1 MSMLNEK
8 RAEELLALTTKMIQA
23 PSYSGQENLVVDVMK
38 KFCDEHKFTDIHV
51 DRYGNCI
58 CHIKGSKP
66 GRSSLTAIWIRYLY
80 RIRQNGITTH
90 LALRLWTAGCTAAE
104 PPI

>member
-1 MSMLNEK
+1 MLNEK

-66 GRSSLTAIWIRYLY
+66 GPKILFDGHMDTVPVPDK
-80 RIRQNGITTH
+80 NGITTH
-90 LALRLWTAGCTAAE
+90 LVLRLWTAGCTAAE

>member
-8 RAEELLALTTKMIQA
+8 RAAELLDFTSKMIQA

-38 KFCDEHKFTDIHV
+38 KFCEDHKFTDVHV

-66 GRSSLTAIWIRYLY
+66 GPKILFDGHEGRSVRY
-80 RIRQNGITTH
+80 
-90 LALRLWTAGCTAAE
+90 AGSCLLLCRGCKL
-104 PPI
+104 